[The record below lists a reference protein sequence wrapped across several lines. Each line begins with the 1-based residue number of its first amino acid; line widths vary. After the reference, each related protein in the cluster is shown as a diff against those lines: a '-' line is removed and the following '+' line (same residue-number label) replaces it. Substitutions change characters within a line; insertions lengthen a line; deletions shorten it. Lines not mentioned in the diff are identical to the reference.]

1 MFYPGD
7 SQALSAEIDD
17 LLGGAGDPAPR
28 LGFPKAIVVPHAGR
42 SPSPAALAAWVA
54 ETLAAFKVPAHFE
67 VRSEPLP
74 RNAAGKV
81 LKGVLLG
88 ESENPFREE

>member
-1 MFYPGD
+1 
-7 SQALSAEIDD
+7 
-17 LLGGAGDPAPR
+17 
-28 LGFPKAIVVPHAGR
+28 
-42 SPSPAALAAWVA
+42 VA
-54 ETLAAFKVPAHFE
+54 EKLAAFKVPAHFE